1 MSHPRKLKEHL
12 ILWKYFEPILNTKTT
27 YHHFPALFTIAV
39 VQVPWLPNVTDM
51 SPIDNEIHPV
61 LVTCYNILNGTASK
75 IDAEMH
81 ALSWCIKSPMTR
93 WQSGKS
99 DRLSPPLKHS
109 RNMHSQSYQ
118 VPQCRTQQKKA
129 SLVPSHHCRLEP
141 PISDSSAE
149 WISRV
154 LQGYHYLI
162 LSLNLSLFSYCYFF
176 SFLQRNSLYIIFKL
190 FSNCTVL
197 YILVSIQCTH

>member
-1 MSHPRKLKEHL
+1 
-12 ILWKYFEPILNTKTT
+12 
-27 YHHFPALFTIAV
+27 
-39 VQVPWLPNVTDM
+39 M

-99 DRLSPPLKHS
+99 DKLSPPLRHS
-109 RNMHSQSYQ
+109 RNMHSHQSYQ
-118 VPQCRTQQKKA
+118 VPQCRTQQRKP
-129 SLVPSHHCRLEP
+129 SFVPSHHCRLEP
-141 PISDSSAE
+141 PISDCSAE
-149 WISRV
+149 WLTRV
-154 LQGYHYLI
+154 LQGCHYLI
-162 LSLNLSLFSYCYFF
+162 LYLNSLPVLYILLSLFSYCYFF
-176 SFLQRNSLYIIFKL
+176 FFSFFQRNSLYIIFKL

-197 YILVSIQCTH
+197 YILVSIRAPTK